1 MDKTERM
8 TVEEYQRMLS
18 GGDADK
24 PPLEAEEQET
34 LFSVIEGAK
43 LVYPELCMA
52 FHVPNEGK
60 RSRYTGSS
68 LKKQGLRSGVPDI
81 YLDVPRL
88 EWHGLRIELKR
99 QKAYRISEAQ
109 REWIKDYNRYGYAA
123 AVCFGWEEA
132 WELIVAYIKNDK
144 AVVRLYTERSLKND
158 DKRMV
163 EKSI

>member
-8 TVEEYQRMLS
+8 TAAEYQRILS

-24 PPLEAEEQET
+24 PPLEADEQAT
-34 LFSVIEGAK
+34 LFEVIEGAK
-43 LVYPELCMA
+43 LVYPELCMV

-60 RSRYTGSS
+60 RSRYTGAS

-81 YLDVPRL
+81 YLDVPRG

-99 QKAYRISEAQ
+99 RKAYRISETQ
-109 REWIKDYNRYGYAA
+109 REWIQDYYRYGYAA

-132 WELIVAYIKNDK
+132 WELIVAYINKDT
-144 AVVRLYTERSLKND
+144 ATVRVYTERSLKQ
-158 DKRMV
+158 
-163 EKSI
+163 